1 MTDVPSVSRINNPA
15 GGRENYSKTVIW
27 GAGSSGHTAFDL
39 IGRKAT
45 CFVDSYSDRKT
56 LFDLPV
62 HKPDFLRNEAGGTLV
77 VIATFAFREVEA
89 WLEREA
95 PGVDYIT
102 LNQLIANEQ
111 PRETEIDK
119 LRIDLL
125 GYYNKS
131 WFNSWLGQPQ
141 LGVNITYRLCRYLM
155 ARPSLWRKLLLV
167 PARIWHTLTCA
178 YFGIE
183 LPVTA
188 EAGAGLQ
195 FVHYG
200 GIIIHDNARLGEF
213 CRIYQ
218 NVTLGSDRRGRVP
231 TLGNHVTMWAGSI
244 AIGGCKL
251 GDFTQVGANSVCLG
265 DIDVED
271 VSLAGQPARP
281 VGRRKGRSKD

>member
-1 MTDVPSVSRINNPA
+1 MPTVSRINNPA
-15 GGRENYSKTVIW
+15 GDRENYSKTVIW

-45 CFVDSYSDRKT
+45 CFVDSYSDRQT

-62 HKPDFLRNEAGGTLV
+62 HKPDFLRNEGEGTLV

-102 LNQLIANEQ
+102 LNQLVANEL
-111 PRETEIDK
+111 PRDTELHK

-141 LGVNITYRLCRYLM
+141 LGVNITYRLCRHLM
-155 ARPSLWRKLLLV
+155 ARPALWRKLLLV

-195 FVHYG
+195 FAHYG

-281 VGRRKGRSKD
+281 VGRRKGRNKD